1 MWPVTLSGR
10 LPVSLGEPLP
20 HQQAD
25 RIWAYL
31 EAAGSEESPPLY
43 KVSCETR
50 THSVLPTLSN
60 GYPELQGKL
69 PIYYSPVRRSHNEL
83 LFRRIEER

>member
-10 LPVSLGEPLP
+10 LPVSLGKQLP
-20 HQQAD
+20 YQLAD

-31 EAAGSEESPPLY
+31 EAAGSEESPPLH
-43 KVSCETR
+43 KRPCGLR
-50 THSVLPTLSN
+50 AHLVLPIVSN
-60 GYPELQGKL
+60 GYPKLQGKL